1 MKKIIVI
8 YLIVLTLL
16 SIFLYKNVISLTSD
30 LFHNFLNNIIPSLLP
45 LVFLLNLLIE
55 FNVFEKIL
63 VKNNFLKEFSL
74 ILICIL
80 LGAPANMII
89 LQKLEEK
96 SLITKEKK
104 YQLVSSFATF
114 SFSYL
119 CYLFIYGN
127 KKNNYFIMLII
138 LTVELFNYLI
148 NIKIENTNIVPQKL
162 NVSKSSFQK
171 SMIISLKTLMFIFFT
186 TLLMNMVF
194 IFNLNVYKKLPYL
207 IMPYEF
213 SYAGTYVKNLSFN
226 YKSLVL
232 LIITSM
238 SSISIFL
245 QLIYVDKNY
254 NLLNHLKKRTLIAIV
269 SIGLFFIFFL

>member
-96 SLITKEKK
+96 SLITKEK
-104 YQLVSSFATF
+104 
-114 SFSYL
+114 
-119 CYLFIYGN
+119 N
-127 KKNNYFIMLII
+127 
-138 LTVELFNYLI
+138 I
-148 NIKIENTNIVPQKL
+148 N
-162 NVSKSSFQK
+162 
-171 SMIISLKTLMFIFFT
+171 
-186 TLLMNMVF
+186 
-194 IFNLNVYKKLPYL
+194 
-207 IMPYEF
+207 
-213 SYAGTYVKNLSFN
+213 
-226 YKSLVL
+226 
-232 LIITSM
+232 
-238 SSISIFL
+238 
-245 QLIYVDKNY
+245 
-254 NLLNHLKKRTLIAIV
+254 
-269 SIGLFFIFFL
+269 